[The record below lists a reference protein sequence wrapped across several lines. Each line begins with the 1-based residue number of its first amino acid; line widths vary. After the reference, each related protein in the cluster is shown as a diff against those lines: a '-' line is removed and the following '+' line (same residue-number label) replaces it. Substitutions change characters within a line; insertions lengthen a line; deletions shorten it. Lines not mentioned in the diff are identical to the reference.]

1 MFFPRTLAAPLSRL
15 AVAGALALGAVGA
28 AAPASAEDWLMA
40 SGYPE
45 DNFLTKNLR
54 MFIEEVGE
62 KSDLTIDL
70 QSNDTLIKLNAIK
83 TAVQRQQVPIGE
95 IRLGVYGNEDPM
107 FILAGLPFVA
117 STYEQAWALKD
128 LQKPYFDKVFED
140 AGLMVLFYQNW
151 PGQGFYTKT
160 PVNGLAD
167 FEGKKLRIYSTATQ
181 QMGEML
187 GFQATILPFAEIP
200 QAFSTGLIEALF
212 TSPQTGIDIQ
222 AWDNTDHF
230 TYAGA
235 IYSKNAVIVNKDA
248 FESLPAETQEVILAA
263 AETAEARAWE
273 MSAATTKE
281 QIGVLASNGMTTT
294 DAPEEVV
301 TKMVEI
307 GGEMMKGWRETASP
321 EAIAVLDA
329 YLEAR

>member
-1 MFFPRTLAAPLSRL
+1 MTIRNFTAPLARIV
-15 AVAGALALGAVGA
+15 AAGAMALT
-28 AAPASAEDWLMA
+28 ASAATAEEWLMA

-45 DNFLTKNLR
+45 DNFLTKNIR

-62 KSDLTIDL
+62 KSDLDIDL

-83 TAVQRQQVPIGE
+83 TAVQRMQVPIGE

-107 FILAGLPFVA
+107 YVLAGLPFVA

-128 LQKPYFDKVFED
+128 LQKPYFDKILAD
-140 AGLMVLFYQNW
+140 AGLMVLFYQPW

-222 AWDNTDHF
+222 AWDNTKFF

-235 IYSKNAVIVNKDA
+235 IYSKNAVIVNKEA
-248 FESLPAETQEVILAA
+248 FEGLPAETRKVILDAA
-263 AETAEARAWE
+263 ATAEKRAWE
-273 MSAATTKE
+273 MSASTTKE
-281 QIGVLASNGMTTT
+281 QIGVLAANGMTTT
-294 DAPEEVV
+294 EAPEEIVA
-301 TKMVEI
+301 KMVEI
-307 GGEMMKGWRETASP
+307 GGEMMKGWRKDASP

-329 YLEAR
+329 YLAAR